1 MDKHNPG
8 DPPLLHPSGNASASA
23 SATKGWADWADW
35 QGVLRNRFILAGLGV
50 LVVLLLVA
58 IVLFAVG
65 GEDGNDT
72 SGVAAQAT
80 NDGGVTTPVL
90 GPGLPGQL
98 RTTTT
103 MRNGPGST
111 YAILGTIPRDSV
123 VTVVGRNQDD
133 TWLQVLYPPGTQLR
147 GWVRASLIDVNGDVS
162 ELVIAGPGEL
172 PDIPVP
178 TYAGP
183 VFTPVATEPGSEFE
197 ATRTPRPTFTPV
209 PTWTPRP
216 TRTPPPTS
224 TQGPVPTT
232 ANEPPDG
239 VTPND
244 E

>member
-1 MDKHNPG
+1 MDEHNSG
-8 DPPLLHPSGNASASA
+8 DPPLLHPSGKASASA
-23 SATKGWADWADW
+23 PATEGWADWQA
-35 QGVLRNRFILAGLGV
+35 VLRNRFILAGLGL

-65 GEDGNDT
+65 GEDENGT
-72 SGVAAQAT
+72 SGVAPQPT
-80 NDGGVTTPVL
+80 SDGVTTPVL

-123 VTVVGRNQDD
+123 VTVVGRNEDD

-162 ELVIAGPGEL
+162 ELVIAGPGEQ
-172 PDIPVP
+172 PDVPVP
-178 TYAGP
+178 TFAGP

-197 ATRTPRPTFTPV
+197 PTRTRRPTFTPV

-224 TQGPVPTT
+224 TPGPVPTT

-239 VTPND
+239 VTPNND
-244 E
+244 A